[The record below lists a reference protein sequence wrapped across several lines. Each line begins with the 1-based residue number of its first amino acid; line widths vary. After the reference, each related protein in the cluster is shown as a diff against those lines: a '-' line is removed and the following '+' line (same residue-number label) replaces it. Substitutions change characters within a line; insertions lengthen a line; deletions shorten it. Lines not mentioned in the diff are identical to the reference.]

1 MERPYCAVGEDL
13 GIGSV
18 TLAASALEGAQV
30 QTVELGPLMASDSAE
45 SLVMVQERGQGLV
58 TVFVTEAAYLTRR
71 HQGPK
76 SMDAVP

>member
-1 MERPYCAVGEDL
+1 M
-13 GIGSV
+13 
-18 TLAASALEGAQV
+18 
-30 QTVELGPLMASDSAE
+30 ELGPLMASDSAE